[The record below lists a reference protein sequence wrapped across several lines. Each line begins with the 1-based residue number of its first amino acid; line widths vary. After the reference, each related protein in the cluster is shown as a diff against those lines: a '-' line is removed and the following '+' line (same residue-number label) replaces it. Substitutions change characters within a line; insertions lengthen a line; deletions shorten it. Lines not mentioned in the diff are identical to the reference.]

1 MNLKIKTD
9 LPRKVIKIFLSA
21 LLLISLIKLSNLQI
35 NFNLFCKLRSI
46 DVFDFGVIVFSFIF
60 LRMFWHHK
68 TFKDKNIIF
77 LIYPFLSLLTLIF
90 FIIIGTNNLSLK
102 YSSNIDAYRIF
113 GGSCYMFLTGVFI
126 YLSNYMKKIEVYSL
140 IFRLIW
146 SFAFI
151 FLLIYILIR
160 FFNYQPLLY
169 GEGTPAL
176 FYPFDSPNQA
186 GVFLLILL
194 FLALGFC
201 VFLKRT
207 SDFII
212 LCPIFSLAGFQTGSR
227 TYGVLYFLFLF
238 FLIFMLFLRFLQRYK
253 IYHREL
259 FNILF
264 ALLFSAILVLS
275 FNDKTSSRPFSL
287 LGSSF
292 SEIVFKGAD
301 SFRMETNVLWGRLD
315 ELKLGTTPTKSTLQC
330 TSKSEK
336 ADISIAKKADISN
349 AKKAD
354 LSKPDLH
361 NIFLEFFVFGGVYA
375 LVAYLLFIS
384 SLIYFS
390 ISLILENMNSLRSS
404 FLKLT
409 LFASLLCIF
418 AFQYSNPVFGL
429 KFTWLFYGSIIGL
442 FLNSRNK
449 LI

>member
-9 LPRKVIKIFLSA
+9 LWCKVIKIFLSA
-21 LLLISLIKLSNLQI
+21 LLLISLVEVSNLKI
-35 NFNLFCKLRSI
+35 SFNLFCKLRSI
-46 DVFDFGVIVFSFIF
+46 DVIDFVFIVFSFIF
-60 LRMFWHHK
+60 LRRFWLQK
-68 TFKDKNIIF
+68 IPLDKKLIF

-90 FIIIGTNNLSLK
+90 FIIIGKNNLGLK

-151 FLLIYILIR
+151 FLVIYILIR

-275 FNDKTSSRPFSL
+275 FNDKTSSRSFSL

-301 SFRMETNVLWGRLD
+301 SFRMETNFLWGRLD
-315 ELKLGTTPTKSTLQC
+315 KFGKTLTKSTFQC
-330 TSKSEK
+330 TSKFE
-336 ADISIAKKADISN
+336 KADISN